1 MSEFRARSFD
11 APRERPAPQV
21 LSGLT
26 PLGAER
32 RIALD
37 QMTLVVAVKP
47 QCDGCRD
54 FVNGD
59 LSELGGVEVVI
70 VSATSSEEWIDA
82 DHEVLLAP
90 EFMSALDIRSA
101 PFYVLIEPVGR
112 RVVTEGVVF
121 GPSQVA
127 AEIASALES

>member
-11 APRERPAPQV
+11 APRERPAPEV

-26 PLGAER
+26 ANGDER
-32 RIALD
+32 HVALRR
-37 QMTLVVAVKP
+37 MTLVVAVKP
-47 QCDGCRD
+47 ACDGCRE

-59 LSELGGVEVVI
+59 LSELGGVDVVI
-70 VSATSSEEWIDA
+70 VSATSCDEWVNA
-82 DHEVLLAP
+82 RQEVLIAP
-90 EFMSALDIRSA
+90 ELLSALDIRSA
-101 PFYVLIEPVGR
+101 PFYVVIEPTSR

-127 AEIASALES
+127 AEIAGSFDH